1 MVNTEEAIKEIQ
13 ERYNI
18 IGRERELKKII
29 LAHSVDK
36 NILIE
41 GEVGVGKT
49 TLAKAVASYFDA
61 DFYRIDCSE
70 DTLTHNLVGYW
81 DPPLVIS
88 KGYQE
93 DTYIY
98 GPLPSAMMHGGC
110 LFINEINRMP
120 EITQNALLTALDE
133 KLLDIPK
140 LKKVHAADDFFVMA
154 TLNPSAHIGVTVL
167 GEAIMDRFVWIKL
180 EYQNPEEEQ
189 QIIIQ
194 EAKLNDGD
202 TNRLADLSQSIIQ
215 RTRNNTS
222 IRRGSSI
229 RGGIDIA
236 ALMSEYDNKE
246 SSKNWIDAAVMA
258 LYNKIEMEDGVSSS
272 KREII
277 TDIVLEVLNDSD
289 FQ

>member
-1 MVNTEEAIKEIQ
+1 MLKTEQAVKEIQ
-13 ERYNI
+13 QTNNI
-18 IGRERELKKII
+18 IGREEELKKII

-49 TLAKAVASYFDA
+49 TLAKAVSSYFDA

-98 GPLPSAMMHGGC
+98 GPLPSAMLNGGC

-133 KLLDIPK
+133 KILDIPK
-140 LKKVHAADDFFVMA
+140 LKTIHAADEFFVIA

-180 EYQNPEEEQ
+180 NYQSPEEEE

-194 EAKLNDGD
+194 EAQLNGAEDHKL
-202 TNRLADLSQSIIQ
+202 TKISESIIR
-215 RTRNNTS
+215 RTRDNTS
-222 IRRGSSI
+222 VRRGSSV
-229 RGGIDIA
+229 RGGIDLA
-236 ALMSEYDNKE
+236 AIMSKQENKE
-246 SSKNWIDAAVMA
+246 STQNWIDSAIMA
-258 LYNKIEMEDGVSSS
+258 LYNKIELEDGISSS

-277 TDIVLEVLNDSD
+277 TNIVLEVLNNSD

>member
-1 MVNTEEAIKEIQ
+1 MVNTKKAVREIQ
-13 ERYNI
+13 KTHNI
-18 IGRERELKKII
+18 IGREEELKKII

-70 DTLTHNLVGYW
+70 DTLTHNLVGHW

-93 DTYIY
+93 DTYSY
-98 GPLPSAMMHGGC
+98 GPLASAMLHGGC

-133 KLLDIPK
+133 KILEIPK
-140 LKKVHAADDFFVMA
+140 LKTIHASEDFFVIA

-180 EYQNPEEEQ
+180 DYQNPEEEQ

-194 EAKLNDGD
+194 EARLNGAD
-202 TNRLADLSQSIIQ
+202 NRLAELSQTIIQ
-215 RTRNNTS
+215 RTRESTS

-229 RGGIDIA
+229 RGGIDLA
-236 ALMSEYDNKE
+236 ALMSKYENKE
-246 SSKNWIDAAVMA
+246 SSKNWIDSAVMA
-258 LYNKIEMEDGVSSS
+258 LYNKIEMEDGVSRS

-277 TDIVLEVLNDSD
+277 TDIVMEVLNDSD